1 MKPGYTVVEYSGGS
15 TGISLALIC
24 IAKGYRLHI
33 VTSDAFSQDKLKHM
47 SAFGADLTII
57 PSEGGLASKKMFL
70 EMIETAREISRKT
83 RTYWTD

>member
-1 MKPGYTVVEYSGGS
+1 
-15 TGISLALIC
+15 
-24 IAKGYRLHI
+24 
-33 VTSDAFSQDKLKHM
+33 M